1 MIPSPLSLTSPPSNF
16 FSNMIPLSK
25 TIEPFSLCLIGL
37 WSNNGKPVILLVED
51 LPIRKAL
58 ILQAFLIRIRE
69 GMIYTTQ
76 LRRFLLI
83 HPLLVIELDFHL
95 EEDPTAPYGFDV
107 EKTLPSDFWLREKLR
122 GFDRALLQALLQATV
137 RDLQREIPGL
147 GETVAFDVKHIYAW
161 VKENNERASVKNRYD
176 KTKQLAGDPDCKL
189 GVKRSTNQE
198 QPDGSRSEKN

>member
-1 MIPSPLSLTSPPSNF
+1 
-16 FSNMIPLSK
+16 MIPLSK
-25 TIEPFSLCLIGL
+25 TLSPFSLCLIGL

-58 ILQAFLIRIRE
+58 ILQAFLLRIRE

-76 LRRFLLI
+76 LRRFLLK

-122 GFDRALLQALLQATV
+122 GFDRALLQALLQALIITHNFGM
-137 RDLQREIPGL
+137 LSEREESEGGATWKLSHPNGVSRARSFERQAPHHWGHARKPPSL
-147 GETVAFDVKHIYAW
+147 ATKRVASC
-161 VKENNERASVKNRYD
+161 KEGGRV
-176 KTKQLAGDPDCKL
+176 G
-189 GVKRSTNQE
+189 STFVL
-198 QPDGSRSEKN
+198 